1 MECNNDYPLKFK
13 IYNKFSNCFQNCSY
27 YYFFDE
33 FNNFLCT
40 INNSCPAEFPKLDG
54 RECKENIKI
63 SNMEENL
70 IDCFNNINSIEM
82 EVYCYD
88 NVLEKMEEI
97 FTSNNYDT
105 SKLDGQDEIIE
116 VNKAKIILTTT
127 ENQKNN
133 SNKNITTIDLGDCEQ
148 SLRQAYNI
156 SSDEKIYIKM
166 LEISQEEMKMPKVK
180 YDVFGK
186 LNRKNLTKLSL
197 DSCENNKISLL
208 IPVPNVDNIDKLNSK
223 SGYYND
229 LCYTATSESGPDIP
243 LDERKKEYIVNA
255 VCQDGCEFSDYDY
268 NTKKAKC
275 SCDAKESAASFKD
288 MKIDKKKL
296 LDNFKNIKNFLNFNL
311 LKCGKVLFSKQ
322 GISKNIGFYIF
333 IPIIIFHTLVIILF

>member
-1 MECNNDYPLKFK
+1 M
-13 IYNKFSNCFQNCSY
+13 
-27 YYFFDE
+27 
-33 FNNFLCT
+33 
-40 INNSCPAEFPKLDG
+40 
-54 RECKENIKI
+54 
-63 SNMEENL
+63 
-70 IDCFNNINSIEM
+70 
-82 EVYCYD
+82 
-88 NVLEKMEEI
+88 
-97 FTSNNYDT
+97 
-105 SKLDGQDEIIE
+105 
-116 VNKAKIILTTT
+116 
-127 ENQKNN
+127 
-133 SNKNITTIDLGDCEQ
+133 
-148 SLRQAYNI
+148 
-156 SSDEKIYIKM
+156 
-166 LEISQEEMKMPKVK
+166 K

-186 LNRKNLTKLSL
+186 LNRKNLTKLCL
-197 DSCENNKISLL
+197 DSCKNNKISLL
-208 IPVPNVDNIDKLNSK
+208 MPVPNVDNIDKLNSE

-333 IPIIIFHTLVIILF
+333 IPIIIFHTLVIILFYLKKLDLLLNKIKDIILGIKYLMLRKSQDKKEILKQEEKNKELVEMDSKDKESEIFRLRLNKINNNTKINNNPHNTDIINKYKLNGDIIIIETKKYERNIRNIFTEKNDKIINFKKIKNLSLYWIIMMKK